1 MFVGCPIFGRQGRG
15 AKAYAPQTTRQGRS
29 DLSIGRHIY
38 PCGIHMGR
46 MQYAPTLPAGD
57 VSYLYPQRLPRT
69 RHFLLLDLPFS
80 MSPCRGVLNTPHK
93 TTRKGRIQDDGKG
106 IFFRGRRIQHRR
118 RGRCPLTPTSFSCL
132 DTGKR
137 MRKENQGLTE
147 AREFSRVPDPLVFSF
162 PFFDLPSPYDSDR
175 RYDCESRCDRATV
188 YVRLEPVPR
197 GLLH

>member
-1 MFVGCPIFGRQGRG
+1 MPANLAGYPAFLLFVLCFLLSRVG
-15 AKAYAPQTTRQGRS
+15 AQKHTPHKTTRQGRS
-29 DLSIGRHIY
+29 YLSMGRCFY
-38 PCGIHMGR
+38 PCGIHVGR
-46 MQYAPTLPAGD
+46 IQYAPTLPAGD

-93 TTRKGRIQDDGKG
+93 RPEGAILSIYRSPHLSLRDTYRAYSIRPYPT
-106 IFFRGRRIQHRR
+106 GRRCLLFI
-118 RGRCPLTPTSFSCL
+118 PTTF
-132 DTGKR
+132 T
-137 MRKENQGLTE
+137 T
-147 AREFSRVPDPLVFSF
+147 FPDPLVFSF

-188 YVRLEPVPR
+188 YVRLEPVSR